1 MANTHDNPAIN
12 HETRDMPARP
22 LAWIALGI
30 TLFVPLCAALLW
42 LYFNYAQE
50 PPSISLAF
58 GDVSEREI
66 SVPPLMP
73 NPALVVPESIRLMA
87 KRLHTTGWVDREA
100 GIVHIPIEQAM
111 QWLAERGLSDGL
123 FPLPA
128 GAEAETGAE
137 RPAAGE
143 PQP

>member
-1 MANTHDNPAIN
+1 MAETQDEPQIN

-22 LAWIALGI
+22 LAWIILGI
-30 TLFVPLCAALLW
+30 TLFVPLCAALAW
-42 LYFNYAQE
+42 LYFNVAQE
-50 PPSISLAF
+50 PPAISLAF
-58 GDVSEREI
+58 GDVSQRAA
-66 SVPPLMP
+66 STPPLMP
-73 NPALVVPESIRLMA
+73 NPALIVPESIELMA
-87 KRLHTTGWVDREA
+87 KRLHTTGWIDREA
-100 GIVHIPIEQAM
+100 GIVYIPIEQAM

-128 GAEAETGAE
+128 GAEGETGAE